1 MAPTAILPGHTY
13 IHITSHMA
21 PEDLSRQLSDSPVK
35 LEYRGPVGE
44 LEGEHVFEVV
54 GAADSDVWKRDST
67 NVIRNVREK
76 DGVSGAAVLEAKQRA
91 KRDEF

>member
-1 MAPTAILPGHTY
+1 MPPTAILPGHTY
-13 IHITSHMA
+13 IHITSRVA
-21 PEDLSRQLSDSPVK
+21 PEDISKSLADSPVR

-54 GAADSDVWKRDST
+54 GAAESDVWKRDHA
-67 NVIRNVREK
+67 NVLQNMRKK
-76 DGVSGAAVLEAKQRA
+76 DGIRSATVLEAKQRA

>member
-1 MAPTAILPGHTY
+1 MSPTIILPGHTY
-13 IHITSHMA
+13 IHISSHIA
-21 PEDLSRQLSDSPVK
+21 PAELSERLSDSPVK

-54 GAADSDVWKRDST
+54 GAAESNEWKRDGEHVLRSL
-67 NVIRNVREK
+67 RER
-76 DGVSGAAVLEAKQRA
+76 DGITGANVLEPKQRV